1 MIHFIAIILTGIAC
15 SLYMFPFSFTFFLV
29 GNTKIYLAVCGLVLF
44 FLNQIRNRQRVSSR
58 SMMMVSLAA
67 FAVSLIC
74 IISLAYN
81 GTNDTTYAIYIV
93 QMWVWAGGAY
103 FVTQCMKSVH
113 GNVTVKLIAFYV
125 VGVCAVQCLFAL
137 MNEFI
142 PVFKGWVD
150 VYVEQETANLN
161 RLDRM
166 YGIGASLD
174 TGGSRFA
181 CALILLS
188 YILMKYA
195 DKDKNNGLVILLV
208 FLFIF
213 IFVTGNM
220 VARTTLLG
228 GIIAILYLLYCL
240 REGINGFFQKVF
252 LPFVAVLVVVV
263 PISIA
268 LYYSSAE
275 VKDMFRFAF
284 ELFFNFSEKGNFE
297 TDSTNNLLLMWQQ
310 IPQEVRTWLIGDGY
324 FLSPHFTDPYYTGHL
339 YGAFHMGTDVGYLR
353 FIFYFG
359 MIGLL
364 VFAYFFVLCTRECRQ
379 KYPAH
384 KVLFVLLL
392 AMNYVLWIKVA
403 TDLFFIYALFL
414 VADDSM
420 AGEDECLTVKQTT

>member
-15 SLYMFPFSFTFFLV
+15 SLYMFPFSFTFLPV

-44 FLNQIRNRQRVSSR
+44 FLNQIRNRQQVSSHF
-58 SMMMVSLAA
+58 MVTVSLAA
-67 FAVSLIC
+67 FVVSLIC
-74 IISLAYN
+74 IVSLLYSE
-81 GTNDTTYAIYIV
+81 TNDTTYAIYII
-93 QMWVWAGGAY
+93 QMWVWTGGAY
-103 FVTQCMKSVH
+103 FVTRCMKSVH
-113 GNVTVKLIAFYV
+113 GNVTVELIAFYV
-125 VGVCAVQCLFAL
+125 VGVCAIQCFFAL

-150 VYVEQETANLN
+150 TYVEQETANLN

-188 YILMKYA
+188 HILMRYA
-195 DKDKNNGLVILLV
+195 NKNNGRIILLA

-213 IFVTGNM
+213 IFITGNM
-220 VARTTLLG
+220 VARTTLAG

-240 REGINGFFQKVF
+240 REGINGSAQKVF
-252 LPFVAVLVVVV
+252 LLFAAVLAVTI
-263 PISIA
+263 PILTS
-268 LYYSSAE
+268 LYYSSVE

-284 ELFFNFSEKGNFE
+284 EAFFNLSEKGSIK
-297 TDSTNNLLLMWQQ
+297 TGSTNDLLLMWQQ
-310 IPQEVRTWLIGDGY
+310 VPQELRTWIIGDGY
-324 FLSPHFTDPYYTGHL
+324 FLSPHFTNPYYTGYL
-339 YGAFHMGTDVGYLR
+339 YGAYHMGTDVGYLR

-359 MIGLL
+359 ITGLL
-364 VFAYFFVLCTRECRQ
+364 AFAYFFVLCTRECRK

-384 KVLFVLLL
+384 KVLFILLL
-392 AMNYVLWIKVA
+392 VMNYVLWIKVA

-420 AGEDECLTVKQTT
+420 AEEDECSTVRQVA